1 MSRARKSMVNRIGC
15 AGRMGHPIAMHTGSK
30 RGSPITTVSTFRKI
44 KAMAKRRR
52 NRAQRKETKQ
62 Q

>member
-1 MSRARKSMVNRIGC
+1 MGSARKSMANKIGC
-15 AGRMGHPIAMHTGSK
+15 AGRMGHPTVMHTGSK

-52 NRAQRKETKQ
+52 NRARRKETK
-62 Q
+62 